1 MVLIIIESLFIVI
14 LGLYAYNNSEI
25 IYHNSNYGWLVESI
39 YFPSL
44 DQEEIQ
50 HLQVKDGV
58 VSFLNKR
65 IRNDGT
71 VSSTSFI
78 KNENCKI
85 INEENWDCRETD
97 SVYMLDGVMHNTRR
111 RNGMSYSK
119 IFVGPF
125 GIKIKIKDGQNQH

>member
-1 MVLIIIESLFIVI
+1 VLIIIEWLFIVI

-25 IYHNSNYGWLVESI
+25 IYHNSDYGQLFESI

-58 VSFLNKR
+58 VSFIQKR
-65 IRNDGT
+65 ISTDGKI
-71 VSSTSFI
+71 SSAYFF
-78 KNENCKI
+78 KNEHCEI
-85 INEENWDCRETD
+85 VNEDNWDCRKTD
-97 SVYMLDGVMHNTRR
+97 GVYMLDGVMHNTKRR
-111 RNGMSYSK
+111 REMSYSK

-125 GIKIKIKDGQNQH
+125 GIKITIKKGLNQH